1 MPRDLVRTGS
11 LVLALL
17 GATALSAGNAVAQQQ
32 QPPAEPQQQQ
42 QQEKAQQT
50 PSGQMGKEEP
60 SSHAPSA
67 KPADNSVFV
76 NGALAVPGAPENTDT
91 VPAKFSEQNAADD
104 KLSIAAYTF
113 KLLTEEQRRAIYT
126 ALKGQPAGPA
136 FNADIGA
143 ELPSSVELRPMPDD
157 VVARVQQTKDY
168 RYAVA
173 DNRVLLVSPVTRYV
187 VGIFVDDVQAPKAGE
202 GTPHAV
208 ACSLRLAR
216 ARNDAGGMRK
226 AWCRADSQGLSQP
239 PQPGTRQGHGQQ
251 TRTKTRHPERQ
262 SPALSL

>member
-1 MPRDLVRTGS
+1 VRVSDPCCGCEHLKAVMKRLRADGDMQPNGDLVGYA
-11 LVLALL
+11 LALRTAAGPL
-17 GATALSAGNAVAQQQ
+17 TTHKLPDEEGGQHATRPRADRFSRSRGTGGNGALSAGKAVAQQQ
-32 QPPAEPQQQQ
+32 QPPTAEPQQQQ
-42 QQEKAQQT
+42 LEKAQQS

-113 KLLTEEQRRAIYT
+113 KLLTEEPRRAIYT

-157 VVARVQQTKDY
+157 DVARVQQTKDY

-173 DNRVLLVSPVTRYV
+173 DNRVLLGSPVTRYV

-202 GTPHAV
+202 GRRTP
-208 ACSLRLAR
+208 
-216 ARNDAGGMRK
+216 
-226 AWCRADSQGLSQP
+226 
-239 PQPGTRQGHGQQ
+239 
-251 TRTKTRHPERQ
+251 
-262 SPALSL
+262 